1 MVFGVAALAHG
12 RAAFSF
18 EVDRGGIKEHPVQT
32 GEQVPALREQFL
44 LEDVLVGAGRERG
57 CAVLLVFGEILS
69 QPSMARYK

>member
-1 MVFGVAALAHG
+1 
-12 RAAFSF
+12 
-18 EVDRGGIKEHPVQT
+18 
-32 GEQVPALREQFL
+32 LREQFL